1 MLKLKEKKKNISNKL
16 FKEYFTSYQSPS
28 DMYKKLHETEGRR
41 NENQVYIIK
50 QVLNEMKKVIKNV
63 HEKKKHLRLKK
74 TKR

>member
-1 MLKLKEKKKNISNKL
+1 
-16 FKEYFTSYQSPS
+16 
-28 DMYKKLHETEGRR
+28 MYKKLHETEGRR
-41 NENQVYIIK
+41 NENQVYLIK